1 MIQKVAM
8 TGVQT
13 AKTVAMHSRQSIV
26 LNNTL
31 NKEFNSVNKSFK
43 FAQSKRFFIELKT
56 ELKSFFNKISQ
67 KDELPKINKASKSD
81 IMYNEKMQKELEE
94 QAKQRNVVKW
104 RKEDNEKLIKQSGH
118 SVSSGDIDQNG
129 YLTSSGKK
137 KVENPS
143 FKGHQDDLDFEDTI
157 SKQLSHEQDTQLHEL
172 DIADPYNETIMGRHS
187 AKTIEPG
194 QSSLSEAMSH
204 NHEQSH
210 NLEHGHDLSET
221 ISSHHDDLT
230 DELFG

>member
-1 MIQKVAM
+1 MIQKVVIS
-8 TGVQT
+8 GIKT
-13 AKTVAMHSRQSIV
+13 AKTVAIHSKQSIV

-31 NKEFNSVNKSFK
+31 NRKFNSVNKSFK
-43 FAQSKRFFIELKT
+43 YAKAKRFFNELKI

-67 KDELPKINKASKSD
+67 KDELPKTNKATKSD

-104 RKEDNEKLIKQSGH
+104 RKEENEALIKKSGH

-157 SKQLSHEQDTQLHEL
+157 GKQSSLEQDTQLHDL
-172 DIADPYNETIMGRHS
+172 DIADPYNEEIMGRHS

-194 QSSLSEAMSH
+194 ESSLNEAMSH

-210 NLEHGHDLSET
+210 NLEPGHDLSET
-221 ISSHHDDLT
+221 ISSQSDDLA